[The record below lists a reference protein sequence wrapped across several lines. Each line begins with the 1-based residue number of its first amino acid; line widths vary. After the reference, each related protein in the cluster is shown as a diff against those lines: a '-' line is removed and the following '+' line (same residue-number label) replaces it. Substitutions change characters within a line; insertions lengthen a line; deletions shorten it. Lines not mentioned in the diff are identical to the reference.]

1 MTINSLDSLLDQL
14 KQGDSAAAEQVFRT
28 DAPYLRMVVRRQ
40 LSRGLRAKFD
50 SMDVVQSVWAD
61 LWSGF
66 RERRWSFPD
75 ADHLRAFLVKVT
87 QNRFLDRV
95 RQHTP
100 SLEREQPL
108 PADGIDAIADSPTD
122 RPSQLAQAG
131 ELWDRIVADCAPA
144 HREVLGLKRQGFSLD
159 EIARQTGFHKS
170 SVRRILYELATRFA
184 PQSSD
189 AGRE

>member
-1 MTINSLDSLLDQL
+1 MTVNSLDTLLDQL
-14 KQGDSAAAEQVFRT
+14 TQGDSAAAEQVFRT
-28 DAPYLRMVVRRQ
+28 YAPYLRMVVRRQ

-61 LWSGF
+61 LLCGF
-66 RERRWSFPD
+66 RERRWDFPD

-95 RQHTP
+95 RQHGP
-100 SLEREQPL
+100 SLDREQQL
-108 PADGIDAIADSPTD
+108 PADGIDAIADSPTE

-131 ELWDRIVADCAPA
+131 ELWDRIVAGCTPA
-144 HREVLGLKRQGFSLD
+144 QREVLSLKRQGFSLD

-170 SVRRILYELATRFA
+170 SVRRILYEMATRFA
-184 PQSSD
+184 PQQSD
-189 AGRE
+189 AGRG